1 MYARVNMIFGAKDK
15 VDAGIARIEGS
26 DRPVVEATRG
36 NQGLATMVDR
46 EAGVIVAVSFWDEP
60 LYSSDASLT
69 QEREAAAAAAGGDL
83 VVERFELVGR
93 AQPSPAAAGAVVRMA
108 RVRLEPAAVA
118 NGLGMFTRE
127 VLPAVEAAAG
137 LCSAEVLI
145 DRESGDGIIVTVWID
160 ADSADRGERALK
172 PLLDTVTERVGAKFP
187 RTETYTLVRTSAL
200 QH

>member
-26 DRPVVEATRG
+26 DRRVVEATSG

-93 AQPSPAAAGAVVRMA
+93 TQPSPAAAGAVVRMA
-108 RVRLEPAAVA
+108 RVRLDPAAVA
-118 NGLGMFTRE
+118 DGLGLFTRE

-160 ADSADRGERALK
+160 ADSADRGERELE

>member
-1 MYARVNMIFGAKDK
+1 MYARVNMIFGAKDRI
-15 VDAGIARIEGS
+15 DAGIARIEDS

-46 EAGVIVAVSFWDEP
+46 EAGVIVAMSFWDEP
-60 LYSSDASLT
+60 LHSSEASLT

-93 AQPSPAAAGAVVRMA
+93 TQPSPAAPGAVVRMA
-108 RVRLEPAAVA
+108 RMQLDPATVA
-118 NGLGMFTRE
+118 DALAYFTRD
-127 VLPAVEAAAG
+127 VLPTVKTAAG

-145 DRESGDGIIVTVWID
+145 DRESGTGVIVTAWTDV
-160 ADSADRGERALK
+160 DSADRGERAWE
-172 PLLDTVTERVGAKFP
+172 PLRDTAAERVGAKFP

-200 QH
+200 QD